1 MRKPM
6 LVLAIFIIALA
17 AAAIGPNMFQKEESP
32 KNPQQPPIVVNQQQK
47 TVDVPKE
54 SDPKLI
60 DAVPAPRAKEKA
72 PKSELPMV
80 QPEVG
85 EIIVEGTVKSVNVKD
100 RVINFSQEMDDN
112 SVRVGPDVEVLKDA
126 IIIKSSEG
134 KVSLEAVQK
143 GSYVTMVLDKDH
155 RAKSVEISK

>member
-6 LVLAIFIIALA
+6 LVLAIFIIAIA
-17 AAAIGPNMFQKEESP
+17 AAAIGPNMFQIEESP
-32 KNPQQPPIVVNQQQK
+32 KNPQQPPVVVNQQPK
-47 TVDVPKE
+47 TADVSKE
-54 SDPKLI
+54 SDQKLI
-60 DAVPAPRAKEKA
+60 DAVP
-72 PKSELPMV
+72 
-80 QPEVG
+80 

-112 SVRVGPDVEVLKDA
+112 SLKVGPDVEVLKDA

-143 GSYVTMVLDKDH
+143 GSYVTMVLDKDQ
-155 RAKSVEISK
+155 RAKSVEISR